1 VKCDPQKRKGQQ
13 LHRTFI
19 LTIAAA
25 LALCACSSEP
35 APVAKW
41 SKAGADQQAFVAVRG
56 QCVHNVQSQST
67 AYYVADVRSQGRGGV
82 FGELADDL
90 GADFG
95 WKVTGDGLDRDSFQ
109 RCMNAH
115 GWSQDQKG
123 FAPPDSD
130 EMVLGY

>member
-1 VKCDPQKRKGQQ
+1 MRKERQ
-13 LHRTFI
+13 LHPTRI
-19 LTIAAA
+19 LALVAA
-25 LALCACSSEP
+25 LVLCACSSEP
-35 APVAKW
+35 VSLAKW
-41 SKAGADQQAFVAVRG
+41 SKPGADQQTFVSVRAG
-56 QCVHNVQSQST
+56 CVHSVEAQS
-67 AYYVADVRSQGRGGV
+67 AAFYAADVRSRGRGGV

-115 GWSQDQKG
+115 GWSLDQKG

-130 EMVLGY
+130 EMVMGH